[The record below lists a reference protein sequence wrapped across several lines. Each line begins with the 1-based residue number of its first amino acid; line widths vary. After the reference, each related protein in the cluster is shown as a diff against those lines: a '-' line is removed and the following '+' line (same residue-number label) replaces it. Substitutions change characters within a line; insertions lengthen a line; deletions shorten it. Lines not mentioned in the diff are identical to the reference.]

1 MKKLLLLLIPLFGML
16 TVESNA
22 QTINISSQ
30 GKPIQ
35 LGDSVLV
42 SAMWSPDLTKWG
54 DLISTRIIGVEFKQ
68 LFTPTNKY
76 AAHGRFA
83 FFIYPT
89 ATMCLRPTMILA
101 DSTEQDVVMSDY
113 LKRMFTITVLD
124 KNGKEIRDSLSN
136 QYNTPFRIRQV
147 KIEDGDFNEAVKK
160 ITPSK
165 K

>member
-1 MKKLLLLLIPLFGML
+1 MKKLLLLLIPIFGML

-42 SAMWSPDLTKWG
+42 SAMWSPNLTEFQGILSKQ
-54 DLISTRIIGVEFKQ
+54 IIGIEFKK
-68 LFTPTNKY
+68 LFTPANKY
-76 AAHGRFA
+76 AKNGRFA

-160 ITPSK
+160 IASSK

>member
-1 MKKLLLLLIPLFGML
+1 
-16 TVESNA
+16 
-22 QTINISSQ
+22 
-30 GKPIQ
+30 
-35 LGDSVLV
+35 
-42 SAMWSPDLTKWG
+42 
-54 DLISTRIIGVEFKQ
+54 TRIIGVEFKQ

-101 DSTEQDVVMSDY
+101 DSTEQDVAMSDY